1 MAALLLGGLG
11 AGIVWRGQATVRASF
26 PPPRRFR
33 KRTLHDRIAR
43 RTHGALWNCPAR
55 GRPVSVVPNLDVGE
69 AGAHRPLEVS
79 RATAVDHA
87 GAEGREIPTVP
98 QRIIVADPPRD
109 GQIEDMS

>member
-1 MAALLLGGLG
+1 MSAEMGRCG
-11 AGIVWRGQATVRASF
+11 T
-26 PPPRRFR
+26 
-33 KRTLHDRIAR
+33 AR
-43 RTHGALWNCPAR
+43 PVDA
-55 GRPVSVVPNLDVGE
+55 PVSVVPYLDVGE
-69 AGAHRPLEVS
+69 AGAHRPLEIS